1 MIQQAIQMKKF
12 CNTKFVRAG
21 PCSNF
26 YFCQRA
32 FSLHAFLHSQPPKG
46 VVQLA
51 NPNLMCCCWSGH
63 DEWSATQYSRDTCI
77 IFLLA
82 WCLVFLFGLFV
93 PEMFDA
99 AVYSHFLKSVVIL
112 FWLLFCSE
120 SSSCCHVVASLQLV
134 ASGAGS
140 MTIIFSAFFNLHI
153 IAPEGQQFDERASC
167 GEFGLK
173 RIDEKN
179 GVDGR
184 VRCKPRYRTI
194 GHQVGTIFY

>member
-1 MIQQAIQMKKF
+1 MIQQAIQIWRNSATQKLCRPVPTVIF
-12 CNTKFVRAG
+12 IFANTRSHCMF
-21 PCSNF
+21 
-26 YFCQRA
+26 
-32 FSLHAFLHSQPPKG
+32 FLHSQPPKG

-120 SSSCCHVVASLQLV
+120 SSSCCHVVASLRLV

-140 MTIIFSAFFNLHI
+140 MTIIFFCIFQLAHHCTWRSAI
-153 IAPEGQQFDERASC
+153 WWAGIVQWIWA
-167 GEFGLK
+167 
-173 RIDEKN
+173 EKN
-179 GVDGR
+179 WWKKMELMAESGVS
-184 VRCKPRYRTI
+184 P
-194 GHQVGTIFY
+194 GTEQ